1 MVKLEVLQGK
11 KRSFVKEG
19 EVKLKDLK
27 YQLGENKRISLT
39 TINNISLHHLFTIKR
54 IIQSVV
60 FFTLNSYLIYFALTI
75 L

>member
-54 IIQSVV
+54 IIQNVV